1 MITQDEELMWKL
13 VYFIPIDLGSHGA
26 TEFKGKEL
34 LKTMKKIQKD
44 IPEITKCYQGII
56 HSHHGMGAFHS
67 GTDDTEL
74 EEGANRV
81 GYPSL
86 VVAHTGQSHA
96 FKYSYQDQFA
106 ITRLEEGDV
115 QVETLEVAV
124 DNRWKEEADAIEKS
138 NKNKPAVRVY
148 NGNQSSLWGSRGMR
162 YGSYGYSGLGDDPA
176 EEKKYKDA
184 AEEMENATKLHDEG
198 KMTDKK
204 YKKIEKKWEKIE
216 NEYFGCV

>member
-1 MITQDEELMWKL
+1 MITQDEEAMWKL
-13 VYFIPIDLGSHGA
+13 VYFIPIDLGSHGS

-44 IPEITKCYQGII
+44 IPEIAQCYQGII
-56 HSHHGMGAFHS
+56 HSHHSMGAFHS

-86 VVAHTGQSHA
+86 VVAHTGKSHA
-96 FKYSYQDQFA
+96 FKYSYEDQFA
-106 ITRLEEGDV
+106 IIRLEEGEV
-115 QVETLEVAV
+115 KVESPVTAI
-124 DNRWKEEADAIEKS
+124 DNRWKKEADAIEKE
-138 NKNKPAVRVY
+138 NKSKPVVY
-148 NGNQSSLWGSRGMR
+148 TNNNQGSLWGGRRMT
-162 YGSYGYSGLGDDPA
+162 YGGYGYSGWGEDA
-176 EEKKYKDA
+176 EEEKKYKQA
-184 AEEMENATKLHDEG
+184 ALEMENAEKLHSRG
-198 KMTDKK
+198 QMTDKK